1 MTNQEIAEIFER
13 IADLLE
19 LQGENPFKARSY
31 RRSAEVIR
39 SLPEEVAN
47 IQARGEL
54 LSLPG
59 VGASLAQKIEELL
72 TTGSLQYYEDLRA
85 AVPPGLVEMLAIP
98 DLGPRTAARLYEE
111 LGIAT
116 IEELEQAAREH
127 RIRVLKGFGAK
138 SEENLLRGI
147 ELYRRGQERI
157 PYGVALPQAQ
167 TLVAALEPLPQVQ
180 RISVAGSLRR
190 YRETIK
196 DLDLLVA
203 SEDPQPVIDTFVGL
217 PAVAEVIAAGTT
229 KASIRL
235 ETDLQADLRVVAPE
249 CFGAALQYFTGSQAH
264 NIALRGLAQELG
276 LKVNEYGV
284 FRGEERLAGETEEEV
299 YAALGLPYI
308 PPPLRE
314 DRGEI
319 QAALKGRLP
328 GLITRADLRGDL
340 HVHTNWSDGALSL
353 EGMAQAARARGYEYL
368 LISDHS
374 KSLTVANGLDEGRL
388 LRQGEEIAAL
398 NEQFDNFRL
407 LWGVEVDIFSE
418 GRLDLD
424 PAVLAQLDIV
434 VAAVHTGFKQS
445 REQIT
450 RRLIAAMESGVVDII
465 AHPTGRLLGRRE
477 AYELDFEALLAAA
490 ARTGVALEL
499 NAAPER
505 LDLGDIHLRAAKEHG
520 VPIVIG
526 TDAHHPDQLDFI
538 HFGLGTAQRG
548 WLEPSDVLNTLPVE
562 ELLAHFR
569 RRKGKR

>member
-569 RRKGKR
+569 RRKGK